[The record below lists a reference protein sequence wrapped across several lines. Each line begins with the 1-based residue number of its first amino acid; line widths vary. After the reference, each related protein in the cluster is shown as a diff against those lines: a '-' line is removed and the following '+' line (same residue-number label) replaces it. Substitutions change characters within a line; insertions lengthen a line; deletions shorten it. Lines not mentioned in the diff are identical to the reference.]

1 MQARLNELVE
11 QAKPYTIKLS
21 TDNGVVFKNNIGQ
34 SIVTPTLYKGGKP
47 VVTDVTWRW
56 ALDGNATTGMTYTVR
71 GADVAETS
79 ILTVSA
85 YVGNDEVAV
94 DEISFVN
101 VLDGPKGDDG
111 LQTYIHWAYSDN
123 ADGTGLTLT
132 DNGQRYMGYYTDYTQ
147 ADSTDKTKYRWA
159 DRWAKIPEDIQADI
173 DSKADQALTQEQLNA
188 LNERNQI
195 LESEMQAKASM
206 EAFSELE
213 KAYHAFVAKNEKDSA
228 QSEQDLIEAGRRIE
242 LLTTQFGGLKELKT
256 FIDTY
261 MSSSN
266 EGLIIGKNDASSTIK
281 VSSDRISMFSA
292 GEEVMYISQGVIHI
306 DNGIFTKSL
315 QIGRFRTEQYELN
328 ADMNVIRYVG

>member
-1 MQARLNELVE
+1 
-11 QAKPYTIKLS
+11 
-21 TDNGVVFKNNIGQ
+21 
-34 SIVTPTLYKGGKP
+34 
-47 VVTDVTWRW
+47 
-56 ALDGNATTGMTYTVR
+56 MTYTVR

-195 LESEMQAKASM
+195 LESEM
-206 EAFSELE
+206 
-213 KAYHAFVAKNEKDSA
+213 
-228 QSEQDLIEAGRRIE
+228 
-242 LLTTQFGGLKELKT
+242 
-256 FIDTY
+256 
-261 MSSSN
+261 
-266 EGLIIGKNDASSTIK
+266 
-281 VSSDRISMFSA
+281 
-292 GEEVMYISQGVIHI
+292 
-306 DNGIFTKSL
+306 
-315 QIGRFRTEQYELN
+315 
-328 ADMNVIRYVG
+328 